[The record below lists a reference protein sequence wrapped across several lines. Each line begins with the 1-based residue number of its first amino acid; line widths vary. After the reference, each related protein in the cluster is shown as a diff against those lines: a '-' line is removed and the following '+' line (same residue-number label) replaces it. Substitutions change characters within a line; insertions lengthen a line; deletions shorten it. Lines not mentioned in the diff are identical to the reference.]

1 MSAIP
6 SNTNQ
11 VNHRRLT
18 IDVKGKGQH
27 GTLNDMVISNS
38 DFAVGKNI
46 FEFSLPEGVN
56 YIDVDRFFLPK
67 ESSMNFKFKGFKLV
81 HVNSMGKSVVLID
94 VLNLAENEF
103 SIFDDL
109 SVYARSGNFTN
120 YPKKGINLGFFRIK
134 RGDRIFIEIDVLNAN
149 LTENKVFAFISSCD
163 TSLVPHYDL
172 HRFYFLSKGQKHTL
186 KRKDFDI
193 IISESRTNTLK
204 VNDFDVVLPSFSSSS
219 SFGQVLNSD
228 VYLSCGNENF
238 VFEGVSDESPTFFV
252 TKKQVHNADTFHLMQ
267 EYVKRA
273 KNVLMEKSTTDYA
286 NTIFK
291 QLYGKTPTLDKLNT
305 AIELYSQLNLNDRN
319 FGHEDFYEIPE
330 YVEPN
335 NLIS

>member
-1 MSAIP
+1 MTAIP

-11 VNHRRLT
+11 VNHRRLI

-27 GTLNDMVISNS
+27 GTLNDMVIPNS

-81 HVNSMGKSVVLID
+81 HVNSRGKSVVLID
-94 VLNLAENEF
+94 VLNFAETQFDSFEVFNAASF
-103 SIFDDL
+103 SASYIPYL
-109 SVYARSGNFTN
+109 VN
-120 YPKKGINLGFFRIK
+120 GINLGFFRIK
-134 RGDRIFIEIDVLNAN
+134 RGDRIFIEIEVLNAN
-149 LTENKVFAFISSCD
+149 LTENQVFSFSSCCN

-172 HRFYFLSKGQKHTL
+172 CRFYSLLKGQTHTL
-186 KRKDFDI
+186 KRKDFDAV
-193 IISESRTNTLK
+193 ISDSVGTNLK
-204 VNDFDVVLPSFSSSS
+204 VNGFEVVFPLRTDSHYIGEILNADVS
-219 SFGQVLNSD
+219 
-228 VYLSCGNENF
+228 LSCGNEAF
-238 VFEGVSDESPTFFV
+238 VIEGVNDNRPNSFL
-252 TKKQVHNADTFHLMQ
+252 TKKQVHNADTFYLMQ

-273 KNVLMEKSTTDYA
+273 KNLLMEKSTTDYS

-291 QLYGKTPTLDKLNT
+291 QLYGVLPNVEYFNT
-305 AIELYSQLNLNDRN
+305 MIETYSNLPFNEST
-319 FGHEDFYEIPE
+319 FGYHDAYEIPV

>member
-27 GTLNDMVISNS
+27 GTLNDMVIPNS

-56 YIDVDRFFLPK
+56 YIDVDRFYFIPNDISL
-67 ESSMNFKFKGFKLV
+67 SFAFKKFKLV
-81 HVNSMGKSVVLID
+81 HVNSRGKSVVLID
-94 VLNLAENEF
+94 VINNSDTE
-103 SIFDDL
+103 IPRFDEGL
-109 SVYARSGNFTN
+109 ILGLISTGFNGLFPT
-120 YPKKGINLGFFRIK
+120 GFNLGFFRIN
-134 RGDRIFIEIDVLNAN
+134 RGDRIFIEIDFLRSVNG
-149 LTENKVFAFISSCD
+149 KDVVFSLLSCCD

-172 HRFYFLSKGQKHTL
+172 HRFYFLSKGEKYTL
-186 KRKDFDI
+186 KRKDFDSV
-193 IISESRTNTLK
+193 ISDGFPPL
-204 VNDFDVVLPSFSSSS
+204 VNGFNPALSFLNENIRISNI
-219 SFGQVLNSD
+219 LNSY
-228 VYLSCGNENF
+228 VYLSCGNDSF
-238 VFEGVSDESPTFFV
+238 VFEGTRDDADTVFL

-267 EYVKRA
+267 EYVKRV
-273 KNVLMEKSTTDYA
+273 KNVLMEKSTTDYS

-291 QLYGKTPTLDKLNT
+291 QLYGKMPTLDKLNSV
-305 AIELYSQLNLNDRN
+305 IELYSQLNLNDRN